1 MPDDM
6 KTAFERAWERA
17 EKIESSPRAQS
28 ELEYRPQGSRLAA
41 AFIRDEGFDLPK
53 AVSEFPADVREHVV
67 EGIQETL
74 LSNVSL
80 PRNDQSRASNKRA
93 MKGIM
98 AIKRDRSKM
107 SQLSSKL
114 DSLLAF
120 YETTVNGAMEKMK
133 KEFEPPARQG
143 MLPDLMAGA
152 TPQGE
157 EQRVRQLEIKWH
169 QLMAGLDMDHDGKL
183 KLLKEEIK
191 RLP

>member
-1 MPDDM
+1 MTDEM

-17 EKIESSPRAQS
+17 EKIESSPRAQL
-28 ELEYRPQGSRLAA
+28 ELEYRPQGARLAA

-53 AVSEFPADVREHVV
+53 AVSEFPADAGECVV
-67 EGIQETL
+67 EGILETL
-74 LSNVSL
+74 LSNIGL
-80 PRNDQSRASNKRA
+80 PRNDQSRAANKRA
-93 MKGIM
+93 LKGIM
-98 AIKRDRSKM
+98 AVKKDRSKM

-120 YETTVNGAMEKMK
+120 YETTLQGTMEKMK

-143 MLPDLMAGA
+143 MLPDLVGG
-152 TPQGE
+152 TSPQGE

-169 QLMAGLDMDHDGKL
+169 QIMAGLDMDHDGKL